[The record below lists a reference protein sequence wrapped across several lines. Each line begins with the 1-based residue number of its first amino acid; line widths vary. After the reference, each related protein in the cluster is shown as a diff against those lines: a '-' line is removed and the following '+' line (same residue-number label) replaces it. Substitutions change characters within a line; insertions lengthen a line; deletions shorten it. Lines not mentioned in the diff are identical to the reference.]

1 MPTLTNEISADPHLI
16 DLITSDNGVNVPVE
30 NFVRSRRKIA
40 SRSEKNVQP
49 AQRSHTAEHTRA
61 ELPKNYVPIWEKS
74 NLTLEE
80 GAAYFGIGTAK
91 LRELT
96 NDKRCDCVI
105 FVGSKRLIKRKKFEK
120 FLETAYSI

>member
-1 MPTLTNEISADPHLI
+1 MPTVTNM
-16 DLITSDNGVNVPVE
+16 TPVE
-30 NFVRSRRKIA
+30 PQFIDHRKYDALRDKWMADIAAIFARSDSA
-40 SRSEKNVQP
+40 SASEWKPVIDH
-49 AQRSHTAEHTRA
+49 AGGDH
-61 ELPKNYVPIWEKS
+61 PKYHVPIWEKS

-80 GAAYFGIGTAK
+80 SAAYFGIGVNK